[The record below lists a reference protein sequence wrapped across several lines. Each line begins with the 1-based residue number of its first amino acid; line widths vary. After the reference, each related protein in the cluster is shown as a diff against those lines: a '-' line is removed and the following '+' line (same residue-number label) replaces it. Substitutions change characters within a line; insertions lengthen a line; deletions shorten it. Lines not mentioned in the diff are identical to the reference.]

1 MTKTILL
8 ITGMPG
14 AGKTTLA
21 QYLEEMGFMKVTMGD
36 VVREEAVR
44 RGYGM
49 DDKGQSRT
57 MRELREEGGPDAIAK
72 LCAQKIERLG
82 AKKVVVDGIRS
93 LAEVAYFRKVG
104 STKVVAV
111 HASPKRRYELL
122 TKRGRKDDPK
132 QWADFERRD
141 MRELELG
148 LGKVIALAD
157 YMVVN
162 EKVNMEEL
170 KELARRLVNEVFG
183 EEE

>member
-1 MTKTILL
+1 MTRTILL

-21 QYLEEMGFMKVTMGD
+21 QYLEEMGFTKVTMGD

-44 RGYGM
+44 RGYGL
-49 DDKGQSRT
+49 DDEGQSRT

-72 LCAQKIERLG
+72 LCARKIEGLG
-82 AKKVVVDGIRS
+82 AERVVVDGIRS
-93 LAEVAYFRKVG
+93 LAEVSYFRKVG
-104 STKVVAV
+104 LTKVVAV

-122 TKRGRKDDPK
+122 TRRGRKDDPK
-132 QWADFERRD
+132 RWADFERRD

-148 LGKVIALAD
+148 LGSVIALAD

-162 EKVNMEEL
+162 EKVGIEEL
-170 KELARRLVNEVFG
+170 RELARQLVGEVFG
-183 EEE
+183 EKG